1 MLSLW
6 AQARNERV
14 VLNVEE
20 DPLCGAACLPIWQFV
35 SGARIMLA
43 AMTYTVAVMMFATVI
58 AALGNAAQGWIPW
71 TVCWVLLVVPTTIVP
86 VYSTA
91 LAASR

>member
-14 VLNVEE
+14 VLNVED
-20 DPLCGAACLPIWQFV
+20 DPLCGADCLPIWQFL
-35 SGARIMLA
+35 SETRIVLA
-43 AMTYTVAVMMFATVI
+43 AMSYTVAAMMFATVI
-58 AALGNAAQGWIPW
+58 AALGNTAKGWVPW
-71 TVCWVLLVVPTTIVP
+71 TVCWIFLVVPTTIVP